1 MWMPQRV
8 VDWLNISLDSVKSL
22 REENAVLKAK
32 LDIFQSELTSSK
44 INLDWLRIQY
54 NQVQMERAEL
64 MNKVY
69 GIKTPV
75 PELKK
80 DRVRPPS
87 IEEFNFDDIGDEV
100 AAKLGLPHYGIPT
113 AN

>member
-22 REENAVLKAK
+22 REENAVIKAK
-32 LDIFQSELTSSK
+32 LEILQGELTSSK

-54 NQVQMERAEL
+54 NQIQNERAEL
-64 MNKVY
+64 MSKVY

-75 PELKK
+75 PELKR
-80 DRVRPPS
+80 DRTRPPS

-100 AAKLGLPHYGIPT
+100 ASRLGLPHYGLPT
-113 AN
+113 SN